1 MRKKIFASLCMLSMI
16 ALLSSCDWLFSEDY
30 GTKGFLNATLADNG
44 ALLSTP
50 EEIQVRYYDNYS
62 NEEYTEKLGEPDYFP
77 SEGNFLSRIRT
88 GEYRFLAYSTFNN
101 KVRNSSDITQIEVYA
116 DTVYSEKYAMPVYAN
131 KLRPVHMSS
140 ESGFIF
146 PEDTTYRTFTLVP
159 MVQKIVINITL
170 KGMSAE
176 HEIETLEAML
186 SGVITGRRIYTNQP
200 VAEYAGLILPV
211 FTETDIRYKYTSE
224 AYVFGVSNAVPNILR
239 IECVGDTFTQYS
251 QVDLSA
257 VLKDFSADG
266 IVIDVTVEI
275 GENMQMGNIYID
287 AWKDIEQDDINF
299 NN

>member
-1 MRKKIFASLCMLSMI
+1 MPA
-16 ALLSSCDWLFSEDY
+16 A
-30 GTKGFLNATLADNG
+30 
-44 ALLSTP
+44 P

-62 NEEYTEKLGEPDYFP
+62 NEEYTEKLGEPDCFA
-77 SEGNFLSRIRT
+77 SDGNFLSRVRT

-101 KVRNSSDITQIEVYA
+101 KVRNSSDITQIEIYA
-116 DTVYSEKYAMPVYAN
+116 DTVNSEKYGVPVYAN
-131 KLRPVHMSS
+131 KLRPVHMAS

-170 KGMSAE
+170 KGMAAE

-186 SGVITGRRIYTNQP
+186 SGIIVGRRIYTNQP
-200 VAEYAGLILPV
+200 IAEYAGLIFPI
-211 FTETDIRYKYTSE
+211 FTETDTKYKYTSE
-224 AYVFGVSNAVPNILR
+224 AYVFGVSNAVSNMLR

-251 QVDLSA
+251 QVDLSS
-257 VLKDFSADG
+257 VLKDFNADG
-266 IVIDVTVEI
+266 IVIDVVVEI
-275 GENMQMGNIYID
+275 GENMQMDNIYID